1 VRTFIGDLLQ
11 IHKQEEDEEKHDEH
25 IMNSKVC
32 VKTLSFRFD
41 APPPVYANWMQKG

>member
-25 IMNSKVC
+25 IAHEFQSVC
-32 VKTLSFRFD
+32 EDTKL
-41 APPPVYANWMQKG
+41 